1 MILTTKLF
9 NAARIPFVVCNS
21 PCRELPWE
29 VCIFYCEVVAVGAAQ
44 WPGAPDSQF
53 HCTHRVAIILWQIAV
68 WLALHRLRGLGT
80 TALPEIPL
88 DHVLAC
94 EKDAAKQAWISELP
108 SLQRAA
114 CISDITAFGVGARAR
129 DWRSGVVVDLDM
141 ELHLLDAGFSCKD
154 LSNLNVDGE
163 YLRVWVKGALGKV
176 ERDSMQLPARIEERG
191 TTIPTLLGVLSC
203 IIQSRP
209 WFAFLEHVSAAF
221 ELRDDIFTPMAF
233 TGHTPLVMNSA
244 LLTCFGLYSVPV
256 LDVSWSTSII
266 EELTS

>member
-1 MILTTKLF
+1 MSCHGTFASLIAKSLLLVLPNGRARQIHNFIAHIAQRSSSGRLQCGSLCTGSGVSALCTEALLT
-9 NAARIPFVVCNS
+9 
-21 PCRELPWE
+21 EL
-29 VCIFYCEVVAVGAAQ
+29 CA
-44 WPGAPDSQF
+44 
-53 HCTHRVAIILWQIAV
+53 
-68 WLALHRLRGLGT
+68 T

-108 SLQRAA
+108 SFQRAA
-114 CISDITAFGVGARAR
+114 CIPDVTAFGIGARAR

-163 YLRVWVKGALGKV
+163 PLRVWVKGALGKV
-176 ERDSMQLPARIEERG
+176 ERDSMQLPASIEERG
-191 TTIPTLLGVLSC
+191 TTVPARLGVLRC
-203 IIQSRP
+203 IIQNRP
-209 WFAFLEHVSAAF
+209 WFVFLENVSAAF
-221 ELRDDIFTPMAF
+221 ELRDEMFTLMAF
-233 TGHTPLVMNSA
+233 MGHPPLVMNSA